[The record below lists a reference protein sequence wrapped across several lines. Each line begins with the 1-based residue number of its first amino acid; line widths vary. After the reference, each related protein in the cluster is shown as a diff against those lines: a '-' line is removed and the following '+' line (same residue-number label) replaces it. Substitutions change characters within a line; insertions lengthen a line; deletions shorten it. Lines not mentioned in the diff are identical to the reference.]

1 MNHWKEIPG
10 YKYRYRI
17 SREGVIQRQMNNG
30 SWRDIQTS
38 LLRGSSR
45 ATVNL
50 TLANGKRRNVAVVML
65 MANAF
70 MGGKTP
76 GMWIVHRNGLR
87 TDNRLENLE
96 AITPKEGGRRYGTS
110 ARRKPVVKIDRRG
123 DVVENYRSAAEAA
136 KKNHIG
142 QSSVTARCRKE
153 VPHKK
158 EFDMLGG
165 FTFRYET

>member
-1 MNHWKEIPG
+1 MSRWVEIPG
-10 YKYRYRI
+10 CRFRYRI
-17 SREGVIQRQMNNG
+17 SREGVIQRQMDNG
-30 SWRDIQTS
+30 NWRDIQTS

-50 TLANGKRRNVAVVML
+50 TLPNGKRRNVAVVML

-76 GMWIVHRNGLR
+76 VLWIVHRNGLR

-96 AITPKEGGRRYGTS
+96 AITPEECGKRYGS
-110 ARRKPVVKIDRRG
+110 SGRRKPVVKIDRNG
-123 DVVENYRSAAEAA
+123 EVVETYRSAAEAA

-142 QSSVTARCRKE
+142 RSPVTARCRKE
-153 VPHKK
+153 VPHEK
-158 EFDMLGG
+158 EYDTLGG
-165 FTFRYET
+165 FTFRYEK

>member
-1 MNHWKEIPG
+1 MSRWVEIPDCRF
-10 YKYRYRI
+10 RYRI
-17 SREGVIQRQMNNG
+17 NEEGQVQRQLENG
-30 SWRDIQTS
+30 NWRDIQTS
-38 LLRGSSR
+38 LLRGGSR

-50 TLANGKRRNVAVVML
+50 TLANGRRRNVAVVVL

-76 GMWIVHRNGLR
+76 GIWIVHRNGLR

-96 AITPKEGGRRYGTS
+96 TITPEECGKRYGS
-110 ARRKPVVKIDRRG
+110 SGRRKPVVKIDRNG
-123 DVVENYRSAAEAA
+123 EVVETYRSAAEAA

-142 QSSVTARCRKE
+142 RSPVTARCRKE
-153 VPHKK
+153 VTREK
-158 EFDMLGG
+158 EYDILGG

>member
-1 MNHWKEIPG
+1 MSQWEEIPG
-10 YKYRYRI
+10 YKFRYRI
-17 SREGVIQRQMNNG
+17 SREGVIQRRLDNG
-30 SWRDIQTS
+30 SWRAIQTS

-50 TLANGKRRNVAVVML
+50 TLVNGKRRNVAVVML

-96 AITPKEGGRRYGTS
+96 AVTPAEGGKRYGS
-110 ARRKPVVKIDRRG
+110 SGRRKPVVKIDRNG
-123 DVVENYRSAAEAA
+123 EVVENYRSAAEAA
-136 KKNHIG
+136 KKNHVAR
-142 QSSVTARCRKE
+142 SSVSARCREE
-153 VPHKK
+153 VSTEK

>member
-1 MNHWKEIPG
+1 MSQWEEIPG
-10 YKYRYRI
+10 YKFRYRI
-17 SREGVIQRQMNNG
+17 SREGVIQRRLDNG

-50 TLANGKRRNVAVVML
+50 TLDNGKRRNVAVVML
-65 MANAF
+65 MAKAF

-96 AITPKEGGRRYGTS
+96 AVTPAEGGKRYGS
-110 ARRKPVVKIDRRG
+110 SGRRKPVVKIDRNG
-123 DVVENYRSAAEAA
+123 EVVETYRSAAEAA

-142 QSSVTARCRKE
+142 RSPVTARCRKE

-158 EFDMLGG
+158 EYDILGG
-165 FTFRYET
+165 FTFRYEK

>member
-1 MNHWKEIPG
+1 MSRWVEIPDCRF
-10 YKYRYRI
+10 RYRI
-17 SREGVIQRQMNNG
+17 NEEGQVQRQLENG

-38 LLRGSSR
+38 LLRGSNR

-50 TLANGKRRNVAVVML
+50 TLANGKRRNVAVAML

-76 GMWIVHRNGLR
+76 GIWIVHRNGLR

-96 AITPKEGGRRYGTS
+96 AITPEECGKRYGS
-110 ARRKPVVKIDRRG
+110 SGRRKPVVKIDRNG
-123 DVVENYRSAAEAA
+123 EVVETYRSAAEAA

-142 QSSVTARCRKE
+142 RSPVTARCRKE
-153 VPHKK
+153 VPHEK
-158 EFDMLGG
+158 EYDTLGG
-165 FTFRYET
+165 FTFRYEK